1 MVSSSA
7 MSVCRIRS
15 ADSWLCRGKVSC
27 TMGPNTMHVCGN
39 RGTCNPPLTRAGM
52 ILVFAL
58 DDDCRGDQRGVVRAG
73 QDQRGD
79 GGTCNQK
86 VAVIKTS
93 DSRG

>member
-1 MVSSSA
+1 
-7 MSVCRIRS
+7 
-15 ADSWLCRGKVSC
+15 
-27 TMGPNTMHVCGN
+27 
-39 RGTCNPPLTRAGM
+39 M